1 MMPTNVNLFK
11 TPSPKKRRKP
21 GANATSTVDCRI
33 TLACR
38 LDRNA
43 DLLLS
48 LNCHVAAER
57 LSLRAQTLREAGA
70 SA

>member
-1 MMPTNVNLFK
+1 MQTLPLKSDKPPVR
-11 TPSPKKRRKP
+11 RRKP
-21 GANATSTVDCRI
+21 GANATTTVDCRI

-48 LNCHVAAER
+48 RNCHIAAER
-57 LSLRAQTLREAGA
+57 LSLRAQVLRET
-70 SA
+70 SQ

>member
-1 MMPTNVNLFK
+1 MMPSSLS
-11 TPSPKKRRKP
+11 PSPRKRPTRRRKP
-21 GANATSTVDCRI
+21 VQATIAIIDQRAV
-33 TLACR
+33 LACR

-57 LSLRAQTLREAGA
+57 LSLRAQAMRDAGW
-70 SA
+70 

>member
-1 MMPTNVNLFK
+1 MQVSSSISSKRPVR
-11 TPSPKKRRKP
+11 RRKP
-21 GANATSTVDCRI
+21 GATATIDPRAA
-33 TLACR
+33 LACR

-57 LSLRAQTLREAGA
+57 LSVRAQALREAGR
-70 SA
+70 

>member
-1 MMPTNVNLFK
+1 MQVSSSISSKRPVR
-11 TPSPKKRRKP
+11 RRKP
-21 GANATSTVDCRI
+21 GATATHTIDPRA

-48 LNCHVAAER
+48 LNCHIAAER
-57 LSLRAQTLREAGA
+57 LSLRAQALREAGL
-70 SA
+70 

>member
-11 TPSPKKRRKP
+11 TPSSKKRRKP
-21 GANATSTVDCRI
+21 GANATTVDCRI